1 MSVTVLLAVVWCRVH
16 RPVRHHISSA
26 DNQHWS
32 VSARSCTAVPPV
44 GSSAV
49 PLTLSTPSPSAKHQQ
64 PDLLNILRQS
74 YDNPEVTIHLQWTSY
89 IQNIL

>member
-1 MSVTVLLAVVWCRVH
+1 VH
-16 RPVRHHISSA
+16 RPVRRHISSA

-32 VSARSCTAVPPV
+32 VSARSCAAVPPV

-49 PLTLSTPSPSAKHQQ
+49 PLTLSMPSPSAKHQQ

-74 YDNPEVTIHLQWTSY
+74 YDNPEVTIHLQWMSY